1 MKEHIV
7 ILDGVDKTG
16 KDTIKD
22 YLVKQSDGKILV
34 IVRSFISQI
43 VYSRIYKRNI
53 NESFFIEKMRNLH
66 HDGNYTF
73 FYLTTRKDE
82 LIKRF
87 KKNNEQD
94 LDIKHIDSHFK
105 VFNDVLNKIDDAGIY
120 INHIDTTDKT
130 PDETTRDIIG
140 SIKYN

>member
-22 YLVKQSDGKILV
+22 CLVKQSNGKILV

-53 NESFFIEKMRNLH
+53 NESFFIEKMKNLYN
-66 HDGNYTF
+66 DGNYTF
-73 FYLTTRKDE
+73 FYLTARKDE
-82 LIKRF
+82 LIERF

-105 VFNDVLNKIDDAGIY
+105 VFNDVLNKMDNSGIY

-130 PDETTRDIIG
+130 PDDAARDIIER
-140 SIKYN
+140 IK

>member
-22 YLVKQSDGKILV
+22 CLVKQSNGKILV

-53 NESFFIEKMRNLH
+53 NESFFIEKMKNLYN
-66 HDGNYTF
+66 DGNYTF
-73 FYLTTRKDE
+73 FYLTARKDE

-105 VFNDVLNKIDDAGIY
+105 VFNDVLNKMDNSGIY

-130 PDETTRDIIG
+130 PDDAARDIIER
-140 SIKYN
+140 IK

>member
-22 YLVKQSDGKILV
+22 CLVRLSNGKILV

-53 NESFFIEKMRNLH
+53 NESN
-66 HDGNYTF
+66 
-73 FYLTTRKDE
+73 
-82 LIKRF
+82 
-87 KKNNEQD
+87 Q
-94 LDIKHIDSHFK
+94 
-105 VFNDVLNKIDDAGIY
+105 
-120 INHIDTTDKT
+120 
-130 PDETTRDIIG
+130 
-140 SIKYN
+140 

>member
-16 KDTIKD
+16 KDTIKEWI
-22 YLVKQSDGKILV
+22 VKQSNGKILV

-53 NESFFIEKMRNLH
+53 NESFFIEKMRNLY

-73 FYLTTRKDE
+73 FYLTARKDE

-94 LDIKHIDSHFK
+94 LGIKHIDKHFK
-105 VFNDVLNKIDDAGIY
+105 AFNDVLNKIDDSGVY

-130 PDETTRDIIG
+130 PYGSARDIIG